1 MAGSLTR
8 PLLQG
13 SGRLLPEREGDT
25 QLLEL
30 GRQDG
35 LLAEEGLLPGLV
47 HQAAEP
53 VPHQIPEPSHT
64 FGLAFEVVGSGLFLR
79 RKKNKI
85 TLKR

>member
-1 MAGSLTR
+1 MTFTQDNELNPDPTAPIVGDAFITGSF
-8 PLLQG
+8 Q
-13 SGRLLPEREGDT
+13 
-25 QLLEL
+25 
-30 GRQDG
+30 
-35 LLAEEGLLPGLV
+35 
-47 HQAAEP
+47 